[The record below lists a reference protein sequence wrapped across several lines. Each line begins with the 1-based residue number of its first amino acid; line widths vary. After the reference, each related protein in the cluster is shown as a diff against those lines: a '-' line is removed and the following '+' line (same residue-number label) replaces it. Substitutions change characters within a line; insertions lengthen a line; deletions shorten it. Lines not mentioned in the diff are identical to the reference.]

1 MNQATLPQ
9 FKPEANRLTDLFD
22 GNGQSY
28 AIVERLLEDK
38 GKWVERWRL
47 VKRIKK
53 LTGQPPG
60 NYSARIS
67 QARSIIK
74 KLGLFIDW
82 NHNKSMRES
91 AYKIFQIDVG
101 LPEKVMV

>member
-1 MNQATLPQ
+1 MTQATLQ
-9 FKPEANRLTDLFD
+9 FKAEANTLTELFD

-74 KLGLFIDW
+74 KVNLFIDW
-82 NHNKSMRES
+82 NRNKSMKHS
-91 AYKIFQIDVG
+91 AYRIFEIDVG
-101 LPEKVMV
+101 LPEKVMM